1 MIDWTKPI
9 RTKKGAEARLLG
21 ELKNV
26 AHPMVVAVTYT
37 NGLGITYEVMQRYTR
52 DGRFAETTHWRDHPM
67 HLENVPEVT
76 KRYIMLFDG
85 VGYGDINEVMQM
97 RRRYWPDCQ
106 IVEITSEDGK
116 PVKLELVEETD

>member
-9 RTKKGAEARLLG
+9 RTKDGAEARLLG

-37 NGLGITYEVMQRYTR
+37 NALGLTYEVMQRYTS
-52 DGRFAETTHWRDHPM
+52 DGRFAEATFWSDHPM

-85 VGYGDINEVMQM
+85 LGYGDINDVMQM
-97 RRRYWPDCQ
+97 RSRYWPDCQ